1 MAKQEQNKGGRP
13 SLFTEERV
21 GKLEDAFRFDASV
34 KQACAYARIPTDT
47 FYEWIKKR
55 DGFSD
60 KTEEKKYQE
69 FRERIAAA
77 REFPLIWC
85 KRTLV
90 GAALKGNVKAAIEV
104 LRRRDPDYKDKL
116 EITDPP
122 KSNTNPLKDR
132 LLDLKNKKKWNTKS
146 WQKKK

>member
-34 KQACAYARIPTDT
+34 KQACAYARISTDT

-77 REFPLIWC
+77 REFPLI
-85 KRTLV
+85 
-90 GAALKGNVKAAIEV
+90 
-104 LRRRDPDYKDKL
+104 
-116 EITDPP
+116 
-122 KSNTNPLKDR
+122 
-132 LLDLKNKKKWNTKS
+132 
-146 WQKKK
+146 